1 MAGKTR
7 ANRSPSRPTMVQVAE
22 LAEVSIFT
30 VSAVVNGTSPV
41 SDVLRAR
48 VEAAIRQSGYRPS
61 ALARSLRTG
70 QTHTVGLS
78 IGDITNPFYTDVVA
92 RVQRDLHAA
101 GYAVMLCCNDRDVTL
116 QDEQIALMRAR
127 QVDGLIVSPTG
138 EDARLKKA
146 LADLGAP
153 VVLIDRVLPG
163 FDCDAVVLDNRAA
176 MGEAVAHL
184 TALGHRRIGLV
195 AGIPESFTG
204 RERLAG
210 YRDALARAGLPQDP
224 DLVQVG
230 SFRSAEAL
238 AAAER
243 LMALAEPPTAL
254 IAANNLSA
262 IGTMKGLSGLG
273 LTCPGDVSLVAIDDF
288 PWADVFEP
296 KLTAVAQ
303 PVEAFGAEAARMLV
317 ERMQGRVPGRGRT
330 IVLRGTLHARSSSRA
345 TRVT

>member
-1 MAGKTR
+1 MTDKARGK
-7 ANRSPSRPTMVQVAE
+7 RSSARPTMVQVAE

-30 VSAVVNGTSPV
+30 VSAVVNGTAPV
-41 SDVLRAR
+41 SDALRAR
-48 VEAAIRQSGYRPS
+48 VEAAIRQSGYQPS

-92 RVQRDLHAA
+92 RVQRDLQAA
-101 GYAVMLCCNDRDVTL
+101 GYAMMLCCNERDVTL

-138 EDARLKKA
+138 EDARLREA
-146 LADLGAP
+146 LEGLGAP

-176 MGEAVAHL
+176 MAEAVSHL
-184 TALGHRRIGLV
+184 VALGHRRIGLV
-195 AGIPESFTG
+195 AGLPESFTG
-204 RERLAG
+204 RERLTG
-210 YRDALARAGLPQDP
+210 YREALALAGIAEDP
-224 DLVQVG
+224 ALVELG
-230 SFRSAEAL
+230 NFRSAESVW
-238 AAAER
+238 AAER

-262 IGTMKGLSGLG
+262 IGTMRGLSGLG
-273 LTCPGDVSLVAIDDF
+273 YSCPADVSLVTIDDF

-303 PVEAFGAEAARMLV
+303 PVEAFGAQAARMLV
-317 ERMQGRVPGRGRT
+317 ERMRGKVQGQGRT
-330 IVLRGTLHARSSSRA
+330 LVLNGTLHARNSTREI
-345 TRVT
+345 RVT

>member
-1 MAGKTR
+1 MARKTR
-7 ANRSPSRPTMVQVAE
+7 GKRSSARPTMVQVAE

-41 SDVLRAR
+41 SDALRTR
-48 VEAAIRQSGYRPS
+48 VETAIRQSGYRPS

-70 QTHTVGLS
+70 HTHTVGLS

-101 GYAVMLCCNDRDVTL
+101 GYAVILCCNERDVTL

-138 EDARLKKA
+138 EDERLRQA
-146 LADLGAP
+146 LEGVEAP
-153 VVLIDRVLPG
+153 VVLIDRVLAG
-163 FDCDAVVLDNRAA
+163 LDYDFVVLDNRAA
-176 MGEAVAHL
+176 MGELVAHL
-184 TALGHRRIGLV
+184 VALGHRRIGLV
-195 AGIPESFTG
+195 AGLPESFTG

-210 YRDALARAGLPQDP
+210 HREALARAAIPEEP
-224 DLVQVG
+224 ALVEYG
-230 SFRSAEAL
+230 NFRSPEAQ
-238 AAAER
+238 AAALR

-262 IGTMKGLSGLG
+262 IGTMKALNGLG
-273 LTCPGDVSLVAIDDF
+273 LACPRDVSLAAIDDF

-296 KLTAVAQ
+296 RLTVVSQ
-303 PVEAFGAEAARMLV
+303 PVDAFGAEAARMLV
-317 ERMQGRVPGRGRT
+317 ERMSGMRQGRGRT
-330 IVLRGTLHARSSSRA
+330 VVLTGTLHERSS
-345 TRVT
+345 TRRIGVT

>member
-1 MAGKTR
+1 MINGARGKR
-7 ANRSPSRPTMVQVAE
+7 GSVRPTMVQVAA

-101 GYAVMLCCNDRDVTL
+101 GYAVMLCCNERDVTL

-127 QVDGLIVSPTG
+127 EVDGLIVSPTG
-138 EDARLKKA
+138 QDARLRQA
-146 LADLGAP
+146 LEGFGAP
-153 VVLIDRVLPG
+153 VVLIDRVLDG
-163 FDCDAVVLDNRAA
+163 FDADAVLLDNHKAV
-176 MGEAVAHL
+176 GDAVAHL
-184 TALGHRRIGLV
+184 ADLGHRRIGLV
-195 AGIPESFTG
+195 SGMPESFTG
-204 RERLAG
+204 AERLAG
-210 YRDALARAGLPQDP
+210 YHEAMARAGLPADP
-224 DLVQVG
+224 ELVQYG
-230 SFRSAEAL
+230 NFRTADAV
-238 AAAER
+238 AAAQR
-243 LMALAEPPTAL
+243 LMALASPPTAL

-262 IGTMKGLSGLG
+262 IGTMKGLNALG
-273 LTCPGDVSLVAIDDF
+273 LACPADVSLAAIDDF

-303 PVEAFGAEAARMLV
+303 PVDAFGAEAARMLV
-317 ERMQGRVPGRGRT
+317 ERMTGAVQGRGRT
-330 IVLRGTLHARSSSRA
+330 VRLQGDLHVRTSSR
-345 TRVT
+345 RI